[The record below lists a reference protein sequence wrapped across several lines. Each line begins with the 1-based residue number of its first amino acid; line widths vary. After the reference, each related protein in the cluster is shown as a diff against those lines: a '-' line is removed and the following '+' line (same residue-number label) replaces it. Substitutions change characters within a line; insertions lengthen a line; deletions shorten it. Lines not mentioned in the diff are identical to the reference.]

1 MDKEA
6 IAAQSL
12 AAYISKH
19 EIVTPM
25 PGLLRKARYRKPTI
39 QQIENR
45 R

>member
-19 EIVTPM
+19 EIVKPM
-25 PGLLRKARYRKPTI
+25 PRSFAESPPSQASL
-39 QQIENR
+39 
-45 R
+45 